1 MKILIPTNFDIEY
14 CDYFSGKAGEEIAFY
29 GRMPKDEIGSIFD
42 IFLKNGFSA
51 DITRIKKFIEHI
63 KPRGIKFYYLM
74 DAVCLDNCEVQRKP
88 HHKIIDTVTK
98 IVNAGADGFI
108 VSSPMLMQ
116 MIKSHF
122 PQAQVIVSPGLRI
135 DSFQAAAS
143 TAKEGADGIIYSFFV
158 NRDLEFLDMALSEF
172 NNIDNYI
179 YLNNG
184 CCLKSIYCVRH
195 LAELS
200 HFSQNFIKHE
210 MPKKD
215 YGGLLCAREKIKHPE
230 KHLSAAYLTPSDINF
245 FRGKFPGLNYFLS
258 DADGT
263 FESVKLVFDAYF
275 RQKTPDNLFSII
287 KNYLCLGSLKFDSL
301 KLDISKASEIMNNQL
316 AVKNSCSYIDC
327 AKCRK
332 CFDFFSR
339 NAVFDQTE
347 QTKLLKELDD
357 EINST
362 IKLG

>member
-1 MKILIPTNFDIEY
+1 MKILVPTNFDINY
-14 CDYFSGKAGEEIAFY
+14 SDYFSGSANEEIAFY

-42 IFLKNGFSA
+42 VFLKNGFNA
-51 DITRIKKFIEHI
+51 DIACIKKFIGHI
-63 KPRGIKFYYLM
+63 KPKGIKFYYLM
-74 DAVCLDNCEVQRKP
+74 DAVCLDNTEVQRKP
-88 HHKIIDTVTK
+88 HHKIIDTAAK

-108 VSSPMLMQ
+108 VSSLMLMQ

-122 PQAQVIVSPGLRI
+122 PQVKIIISPGLRI

-143 TAKEGADGIIYSFFV
+143 TIKEGADSIVYSFFV
-158 NRDLEFLDMALSEF
+158 SRDLEFLDMALSEF

-184 CCLKSIYCVRH
+184 CYLKSIYCVRH
-195 LAELS
+195 LSELS
-200 HFSQNFIKHE
+200 HFSQNFIRHE
-210 MPKKD
+210 MQKND
-215 YGGLLCAREKIKHPE
+215 YGGLLCAREKITNPE
-230 KHLSAAYLTPSDINF
+230 KHLSAAYLAPANMGF
-245 FRGKFPGLNYFLS
+245 FRDKFPDLNYFLS

-263 FESVKLVFDAYF
+263 FESVKTVFDAYF
-275 RQKTPDNLFSII
+275 RQKQPDNLFSVI
-287 KNYLCLGSLKFDSL
+287 KNYMCLAGIKFNSLRLSAE
-301 KLDISKASEIMNNQL
+301 KASEILNERL

-327 AKCRK
+327 AKCGK
-332 CFDFFSR
+332 CLDYFTKNADFDKS
-339 NAVFDQTE
+339 E